1 MFFSFFDEIFAHKF
15 VRLRFCF
22 VLNPLFICL
31 IGSDFAE
38 AYDTWHLVF
47 VEGFYRGFHDF
58 PVLDAGLV
66 DGCNFFTFGEYA
78 FPPED
83 TLHRI
88 VVHTGNKTLM
98 EEFSTHSDGFWLGWM
113 GDVDEEE
120 GHRIKDYE
128 DSQQNI
134 RNILLD
140 CSSNLFL
147 IFLSSVT
154 SLQLAEINSFNEYI
168 CIPVFQFPKGII
180 NHFPE
185 SIQLL

>member
-31 IGSDFAE
+31 IGSDFSE
-38 AYDTWHLVF
+38 ADDTWHLVF

-113 GDVDEEE
+113 GDVDQEE
-120 GHRIKDYE
+120 GHKTGVREICFRHSDEGRIQDLYRMNEVFPQGVIDFYE
-128 DSQQNI
+128 LNF
-134 RNILLD
+134 
-140 CSSNLFL
+140 LF
-147 IFLSSVT
+147 SGE
-154 SLQLAEINSFNEYI
+154 SLEHLFPYESFGELFEYF
-168 CIPVFQFPKGII
+168 VVD
-180 NHFPE
+180 
-185 SIQLL
+185 